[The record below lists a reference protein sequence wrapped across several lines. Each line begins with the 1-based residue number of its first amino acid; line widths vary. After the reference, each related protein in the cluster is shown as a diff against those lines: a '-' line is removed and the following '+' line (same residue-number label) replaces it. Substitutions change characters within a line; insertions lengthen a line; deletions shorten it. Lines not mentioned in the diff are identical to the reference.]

1 MAVIAIPLSPE
12 PQRFSITLAG
22 TPYRFRLLWND
33 AQGGMWILDIGTMDG
48 ATLVAGIPLVP
59 NTDLLAQYSYLD
71 FGGAL
76 VVTSDRDAGETPTYE
91 GLGTTSRMFFI
102 EAASA

>member
-1 MAVIAIPLSPE
+1 MAIIAIPLSPE

-33 AQGGMWILDIGTMDG
+33 AVDGCWILDIGTMDG
-48 ATLVAGIPLVP
+48 VTLIAGIPLVP
-59 NTDLLAQYSYLD
+59 NTDLLAQHSSLN

-91 GLGTTSRMFFI
+91 GLGTTSRMFFV
-102 EAASA
+102 EAA